1 MVSQAA
7 GMSVVVLG
15 GTGSLGRHISEVFE
29 TEGARVITVSRA
41 AADRL
46 SGGRHISLDLTRTP
60 PARLAGVLAGA
71 GADIVVNA
79 AGLAWSGAEE
89 ELGAANAGLV
99 RGLVEAVS
107 ELARR
112 PRLVQL
118 GTVHEYGPVAPGT
131 VITEGLPPA
140 PVSPYGRT
148 KLLGAEEVL
157 RAARAGAVDGTV
169 LRIANVYGPGAPRT
183 SLLGMVAH
191 HLAETACGRSAQSA
205 LRMAPLDARRDFV
218 DIRDVGRA
226 VLAAATAPGVA
237 RTDAAPGA
245 VVNVGSGR
253 ATAVRELVDRMIE
266 LSGLDVPVVEEP
278 GSRPGRPGS
287 RGGLGGPGSSP
298 RAARGADWQLLDIS
312 AARRLLGWRPRYRA
326 DRSLRDQLAAAG
338 LPPDRVSR
346 AVRAG
351 GGSVRS
357 AGNG

>member
-15 GTGSLGRHISEVFE
+15 GTGSLGRRVSEVFE
-29 TEGARVITVSRA
+29 AERARVLTVSRA
-41 AADRL
+41 AAGRL
-46 SGGRHISLDLTRTP
+46 SDGRHIPLDLTRTP

-79 AGLAWSGAEE
+79 AGLAWGGAEE

-99 RGLVEAVS
+99 RGVVEAIS
-107 ELARR
+107 QLAHR

-131 VITEGLPPA
+131 AVTEGLPPA
-140 PVSPYGRT
+140 PVSAYGRT
-148 KLLGAEEVL
+148 KLLGAQEVL
-157 RAARAGAVDGTV
+157 RAARVGAVDGTV

-183 SLLGMVAH
+183 SLLGAVAH
-191 HLAETACGRSAQSA
+191 HLAETARGRSAESA
-205 LRMAPLDARRDFV
+205 LRLAPLDARRDFV
-218 DIRDVGRA
+218 DIRDVGQA
-226 VLAAATAPGVA
+226 VLAAATAPRAA
-237 RTDAAPGA
+237 RADATLGA
-245 VVNVGSGR
+245 VVNIGSGR

-266 LSGLDVPVVEEP
+266 LSGLGVPVVEEP
-278 GSRPGRPGS
+278 GSRPESPGS
-287 RGGLGGPGSSP
+287 RGGLGGPGSP
-298 RAARGADWQLLDIS
+298 RAARSADWQLLDIS

-326 DRSLRDQLAAAG
+326 DRSLRDQLTAAG

-351 GGSVRS
+351 GGSVRPVR
-357 AGNG
+357 NG